1 MTYNLAK
8 VFKVLSSSWRVER
21 KNPIFSTVQSC
32 LARWPN
38 LPVVCFAWCTY
49 YLAFSGTFKKEG
61 YWKYYDACHVFVI
74 FRNNPLYIKY
84 YMNVARTI
92 MLGILPFSALI
103 FFNIKIYKRF
113 LRTRARYQREN
124 NSSQVITIFNANTW
138 KTLLLT
144 SVYYFILFLFGAL
157 HTE

>member
-1 MTYNLAK
+1 MT
-8 VFKVLSSSWRVER
+8 
-21 KNPIFSTVQSC
+21 
-32 LARWPN
+32 
-38 LPVVCFAWCTY
+38 
-49 YLAFSGTFKKEG
+49 
-61 YWKYYDACHVFVI
+61 HVMFVI

-124 NSSQVITIFNANTW
+124 NSSQVIN
-138 KTLLLT
+138 
-144 SVYYFILFLFGAL
+144 IL
-157 HTE
+157 